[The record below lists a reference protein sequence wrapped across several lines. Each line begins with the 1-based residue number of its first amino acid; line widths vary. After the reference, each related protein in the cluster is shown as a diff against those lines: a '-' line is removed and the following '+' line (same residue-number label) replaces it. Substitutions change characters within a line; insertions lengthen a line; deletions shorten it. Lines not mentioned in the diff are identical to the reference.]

1 MWNLLREYS
10 GMKGTEKGWQ
20 TLNREKN
27 KKTEY
32 KSFFSFHS
40 FFSQSAAP
48 YMNGV
53 IYLLNV
59 QQNKTF
65 EILVTTE

>member
-32 KSFFSFHS
+32 KSFFLFS
-40 FFSQSAAP
+40 FFLFTISSTVHEWGDIFIKRTAKQ
-48 YMNGV
+48 
-53 IYLLNV
+53 NV
-59 QQNKTF
+59 
-65 EILVTTE
+65 